1 MTKLKIF
8 LLILGVA
15 FLIGPA
21 TAVLA
26 QSQNTPDLW
35 GNNAS
40 VNQPGW
46 NGANTIQNT
55 TGLGNKDPRAIA
67 TGIINVILGFVG
79 IIAVILIIVGGFKWM
94 TAGGNEDKV
103 DEAKRLMI
111 AGVTGL
117 AIVLAAFGI
126 SVFVVNNLI
135 KVTS

>member
-8 LLILGVA
+8 LFVLG
-15 FLIGPA
+15 
-21 TAVLA
+21 AVLIAGPVFA
-26 QSQNTPDLW
+26 QSANLSNTLW
-35 GNNAS
+35 GNNDT
-40 VNQPGW
+40 NQPGW
-46 NGANTIQNT
+46 NGANTITNA